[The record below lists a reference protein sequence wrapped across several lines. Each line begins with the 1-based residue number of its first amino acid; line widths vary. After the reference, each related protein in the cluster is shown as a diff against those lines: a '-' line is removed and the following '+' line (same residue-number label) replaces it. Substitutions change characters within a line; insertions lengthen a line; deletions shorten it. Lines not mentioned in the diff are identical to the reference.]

1 MRRLSLYLRNGLGY
15 RSPNLCGKLEGR
27 GRFARLGLSVH
38 IAAGF
43 IQPGIA
49 DSQIFFTITNVGP
62 VALELYP
69 GTPICQLIIQRT
81 IGESTYEGRYK
92 GYRSGK

>member
-1 MRRLSLYLRNGLGY
+1 LKEGVGLHDWDY
-15 RSPNLCGKLEGR
+15 QYIL
-27 GRFARLGLSVH
+27 
-38 IAAGF
+38 AAGF
-43 IQPGIA
+43 IQPGVA
-49 DSQIFFTITNVGP
+49 DSQIFFAITNVGP

-69 GTPICQLIIQRT
+69 DTPICQLIVQQT